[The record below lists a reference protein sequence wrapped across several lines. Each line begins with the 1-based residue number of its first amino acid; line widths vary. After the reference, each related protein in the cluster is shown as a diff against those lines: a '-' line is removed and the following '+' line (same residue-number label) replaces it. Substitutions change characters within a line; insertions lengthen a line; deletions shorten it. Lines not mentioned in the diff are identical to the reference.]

1 MYEHIVHHMILE
13 KCCGTQISGTDI
25 HFLPDKTTYLYT
37 NMSAQANVPAN
48 VTTPSDT
55 LVPFATKMMEKVG
68 SRDYVWF
75 CEQAFTEAGDLA
87 QIVTELNTKKTDPN
101 LEWFC
106 LYAQDLFDSAVR
118 LADMLK
124 VREEVTAC
132 QAAAKRSIDDA
143 RAFVDNLPVS
153 VAAPAAPSIGPPP
166 PFSSDSDSDSDDETS
181 VDRPMA
187 DVEGAAANLN
197 DMAEDAGH
205 KRKTSP
211 DADTPSTAKKLKP
224 SAEGDGK
231 N

>member
-1 MYEHIVHHMILE
+1 MNTFLHHVILE
-13 KCCGTQISGTDI
+13 KCCGTQISGTVI
-25 HFLPDKTTYLYT
+25 IFLPDKTTYLYT

-48 VTTPSDT
+48 VMNPNDK

-124 VREEVTAC
+124 VREEVTTC

-181 VDRPMA
+181 ADRPMA
-187 DVEGAAANLN
+187 DVEGAAANVN
-197 DMAEDAGH
+197 GMAEDAGH

>member
-1 MYEHIVHHMILE
+1 
-13 KCCGTQISGTDI
+13 
-25 HFLPDKTTYLYT
+25 
-37 NMSAQANVPAN
+37 MSAQANVPAN
-48 VTTPSDT
+48 VTTPNDK
-55 LVPFATKMMEKVG
+55 LAPFATKMMEKVG

-106 LYAQDLFDSAVR
+106 LYARDLFDSAVR

-132 QAAAKRSIDDA
+132 QVAAKRSIDDA

-153 VAAPAAPSIGPPP
+153 VAAAAAPSIGRPPS
-166 PFSSDSDSDSDDETS
+166 FSSDSDSDSDDETS
-181 VDRPMA
+181 VERPMA
-187 DVEGAAANLN
+187 AVPAAAANVN

-224 SAEGDGK
+224 SAEGDGRFGP
-231 N
+231 

>member
-1 MYEHIVHHMILE
+1 MA
-13 KCCGTQISGTDI
+13 
-25 HFLPDKTTYLYT
+25 
-37 NMSAQANVPAN
+37 AQANVPAN
-48 VTTPSDT
+48 VTNPNDK

-87 QIVTELNTKKTDPN
+87 QIVTDLNTKNTDPN
-101 LEWFC
+101 MEWFC
-106 LYAQDLFDSAVR
+106 LYAQDLPSVFDSAMR

-153 VAAPAAPSIGPPP
+153 VAAPAAPSIGRPPS
-166 PFSSDSDSDSDDETS
+166 FSSDSDSDSDDETS
-181 VDRPMA
+181 VERPMA
-187 DVEGAAANLN
+187 DVAGAAANVN

-211 DADTPSTAKKLKP
+211 DADTPSTAKKPASCRDAKLSENLTRP
-224 SAEGDGK
+224 RYRVDDYS
-231 N
+231 